1 MESKDSNQ
9 VISLFSSDIHPMI
22 HQRKIKSAS
31 LSIDKLSSE
40 YFSDKNEVK
49 KENIIDNP
57 KPEYKENPDVSIVK
71 VIEKGNILLNSNSYG
86 FKGRSPY
93 VPNTNTR
100 PKVTNSTTNNNTNN
114 PKMNSNQ
121 TIINGFIFTEL
132 KDKVFEYRCSVCNF
146 VAHANGELHKHLTI
160 SKHFIFP
167 KKNKK
172 NKSKNFRKQEN
183 RLNQTF
189 MFSMNKPKK
198 YFDKKLVCKH
208 CSKRFES
215 NYALNS
221 HLNAHKYKCDVCY
234 KLFNNIEDLLEHKH
248 NMEDK
253 CNFNSPLKKKSN
265 KYYKEPKN
273 KIEIDD
279 WEDVLSNKKE
289 KKKEN
294 KKSELGES
302 YAFIEDNDE
311 NLDFNR
317 MVKIT
322 DGI

>member
-1 MESKDSNQ
+1 MESKETNS
-9 VISLFSSDIHPMI
+9 VLSLFSSDNQPII
-22 HQRKIKSAS
+22 HQRRIKSAS
-31 LSIDKLSSE
+31 LLLDKISSE
-40 YFSDKNEVK
+40 YFSDKNELK
-49 KENIIDNP
+49 GENIIDMPNI
-57 KPEYKENPDVSIVK
+57 ECKENPDVPIEK
-71 VIEKGNILLNSNSYG
+71 VIEKGNLLLNSNSYG

-93 VPNTNTR
+93 VSNTNTR
-100 PKVTNSTTNNNTNN
+100 PKGTNSNTNNTNN
-114 PKMNSNQ
+114 SKMNSNQ
-121 TIINGFIFTEL
+121 KIINGFIFTEL

-146 VAHANGELHKHLTI
+146 VAHANGELHKHLTMNN
-160 SKHFIFP
+160 HFILP

-172 NKSKNFRKQEN
+172 NKSKNYHKQEN

-198 YFDKKLVCKH
+198 YFEKKIVCKH

-234 KLFNNIEDLLEHKH
+234 KLFNNREDLLEHKH

-253 CNFNSPLKKKSN
+253 CHFNSPLKKNSN

-279 WEDVLSNKKE
+279 WEDMLSNKKE
-289 KKKEN
+289 NKKEN
-294 KKSELGES
+294 KKNELGES